1 MKNSVKTYKI
11 ASTFIDELT
20 EYANRLKYDIE
31 DIKTDKDTIQYE
43 ILLANYD
50 ALMLAIQDI
59 KEYSI
64 TE

>member
-20 EYANRLKYDIE
+20 EYANRLIFDIE

-43 ILLANYD
+43 VLLANYD

>member
-43 ILLANYD
+43 VLLANYD

-64 TE
+64 IE

>member
-11 ASTFIDELT
+11 ASTFIDSLT
-20 EYANRLKYDIE
+20 EYANRLRYDIE
-31 DIKTDKDTIQYE
+31 DIKADKDTIQYE
-43 ILLANYD
+43 VLLANYD

-59 KEYSI
+59 KDYSI

>member
-43 ILLANYD
+43 VLLANYD

>member
-64 TE
+64 IE